1 MKYFCLLL
9 CIIVTGC
16 ALSACDTI
24 AAGLAQVAGTAL
36 VGLW

>member
-1 MKYFCLLL
+1 MKWIFLLA
-9 CIIVTGC
+9 CAVTVAF

-36 VGLW
+36 ISIW